1 MLNLEKVAKVLDAAA
16 DHLDAIEAEKMS
28 SARAE
33 RQERIDALAAKY
45 ADATGEEMP
54 DSIRQKLAASDTD
67 VVELVNSMIEKQAGA
82 VEALGGPSSLNDD
95 STPTT
100 VKEAADQAEDR
111 FLSWIN
117 S

>member
-1 MLNLEKVAKVLDAAA
+1 MLNLTKVANVLDAAA

-28 SARAE
+28 SAHTA
-33 RQERIDALAAKY
+33 RQERIDTLAAKY

-54 DSIRQKLAASDTD
+54 DSIRKKLAASDTD
-67 VVELVNSMIEKQAGA
+67 VVELVNSMIEKQAG
-82 VEALGGPSSLNDD
+82 VIEALGGPSTLSDNPV
-95 STPTT
+95 PTT
-100 VKEAADQAEDR
+100 VKEAADQAEDH